1 MKEIYLELDE
11 QFVPI
16 VILLHPWEG
25 AENPHTYGL
34 RRSLLDDDNM
44 ITTSGHFSNMMQEAM
59 EVGMSPKRKG
69 QTTTRPLF

>member
-16 VILLHPWEG
+16 VILLHPSGG

-34 RRSLLDDDNM
+34 GGSLLEDDNM
-44 ITTSGHFSNMMQEAM
+44 TSTSGHF
-59 EVGMSPKRKG
+59 P
-69 QTTTRPLF
+69 T

>member
-16 VILLHPWEG
+16 VILLHPSGG

-34 RRSLLDDDNM
+34 GGSLLEDDNM
-44 ITTSGHFSNMMQEAM
+44 ISTSGHF
-59 EVGMSPKRKG
+59 PTLCR
-69 QTTTRPLF
+69 RPWKWGY